1 MRKAIAVLVVLA
13 GSAAAQSLT
22 REQKE
27 SDFRNLVDTM
37 NNWYAPADWKK
48 QLFGFDA
55 LDLKPWLE
63 KVAQTQTDLDFY
75 ELCVDYVA
83 LLKDTHSSYSL
94 PSDFIARLG
103 FTVDLFEGKV
113 LIDSIDRNLLP
124 AAAYPF
130 AVGDELVSVDGVPAL
145 ELTER
150 FMKYSP
156 QGNDRASMRLAAN
169 RIPTRAQSRMPHA
182 PEAGDQAVVEIRRQ
196 SGATETYTIKWTKTG
211 TPLKVGPVP
220 MARQGAGSR
229 ASAGEGEDYMAE
241 LERLQHSGVSA
252 QDVEQGVLNY
262 GSRNPIFLGGMGA
275 GSGFTRRFGGA
286 QADFFYSGVFDYQ
299 GLKIGFLRIP
309 SYSPPS
315 TSTALQ
321 QLDREIDFF
330 ELNVDGLI
338 VDGMRNPGGNL
349 CFGENVMQRLSPDS
363 FWTTGFELRAMQWRV
378 MSYYNLMINA
388 KSSNAAPH
396 IIQQYEL
403 LYQAMADANR
413 RSRGVTE
420 PIPICTSSLWR
431 DPFRA
436 ADGHV
441 VAFSKPV
448 MMLIDEFSTSTGDS
462 VPSMFQENRR
472 GLLYGMRSNGAGGNN
487 TSVPVGAYTEGAA
500 GVTMGIQARHSV
512 VSIEGYPATN
522 RLENVG
528 VHPDVVNDYMTRE
541 NLLQGGAPFVRQFLE
556 RMAQYIRAGQ

>member
-1 MRKAIAVLVVLA
+1 MRKLIAVLILLA
-13 GSAAAQSLT
+13 GSAAGQNLT

-63 KVAQTQTDLDFY
+63 KVALTRTDLDFY
-75 ELCVDYVA
+75 ELCVDYIA
-83 LLKDTHSSYSL
+83 ALKDTHSSYSL
-94 PSDFIARLG
+94 PSDFSARLG
-103 FTVDLFEGKV
+103 ITVDLFDGKV
-113 LIDSIDRNLLP
+113 LIDSIDRSLLP
-124 AAAYPF
+124 VAAYPF
-130 AVGDELVSVDGVPAL
+130 VVGDEVVSVDGESAL
-145 ELTER
+145 DLTER

-156 QGNDRASMRLAAN
+156 QGNDRASRRLAAS

-182 PEAGDQAVVEIRRQ
+182 PEVGEQAVVEIRRQ
-196 SGATETYTIKWTKTG
+196 SGALERYTLRWVKTG
-211 TPLKVGPVP
+211 TPLEVGPVP
-220 MARQGAGSR
+220 MARKGGKARSSMPD
-229 ASAGEGEDYMAE
+229 AEDYMAE

-252 QDVEQGVLNY
+252 QDVELGVLSY
-262 GSRNPIFLGGMGA
+262 GSRNPIFLGGMGTA
-275 GSGFTRRFGGA
+275 TGFTRRLGGA
-286 QADFFYSGVFDYQ
+286 SADFFYSGIFEYQ
-299 GLKIGFLRIP
+299 GLKIGFLRVP

-378 MSYYNLMINA
+378 MSYYNSMINA
-388 KSSNAAPH
+388 KASNAAPQ
-396 IIQQYEL
+396 IIQQYEM
-403 LYQAMADANR
+403 LYQSMVDANR
-413 RSRGVTE
+413 QSRGVTE
-420 PIPICTSSLWR
+420 PIPICSASLWR

-487 TSVPVGAYTEGAA
+487 TSLPVGAYTEGAV

-556 RMAQYIRAGQ
+556 RMAQYIRSGR